1 MKMKQ
6 FKCLLL
12 ISIIALI
19 TSCEK
24 DGDFL
29 TTAGGEKVVL
39 QGTEGDI
46 VLDFEKANDLVLTI
60 YWSDNGEISLSNPL
74 VLAPKNAIS
83 NTIQLSGD
91 ADFSTVV
98 EQRAED
104 GIFEQQFTH
113 YELNALLSRLG
124 MEGGITYPLYIRIK
138 SEIGNNM
145 TPTFSNVLNMNVTPY
160 LIDMSIGYILDSEKS
175 ETGKTLY
182 SASSDGIYEGFL
194 GVTAWYNWFLR
205 EGEGTVWGN
214 DDVTGTAFVASKEAS
229 SWNFWFP
236 GQAGSYYTILN
247 TVVKEWSALWIPALT
262 VSGDLNG
269 EMTFDRN
276 ANRWSYSFNNSATGS
291 ITVSI
296 SGTGKQYNISTGTD
310 DAAAIEIPVGFGGS
324 AEGLTFGSTATPI
337 IVPVSGTG
345 EVSLILDLSNPQQW
359 TLTVTEGS
367 STPVEVPPLVYLSG
381 VDDGITGKW
390 TFDNYLRLFNE
401 DALGYGG
408 GCNINSLWGYKFY
421 EEKDNWDDAYGMAE
435 GGTAMEGSLLFGGE
449 NNITAP
455 DPGLYII
462 EMYKRALIYK
472 LTAVNSV
479 SYTGLDDDWSLHAM
493 SGTETPGVYVAEVTI
508 AGPSPWGFQ
517 IIINENW
524 DLKFGGSNGELILY
538 GGNLTDD
545 ASLTA
550 GTYTLTVD
558 ICKQTITMQ

>member
-1 MKMKQ
+1 MTMKQ
-6 FKCLLL
+6 FKYLFMSIIML
-12 ISIIALI
+12 IS
-19 TSCEK
+19 SCEK

-29 TTAGGEKVVL
+29 TTMGGEEVTL

-46 VLDFEKANDLVLTI
+46 VLDFEKANDLALTI

-113 YELNALLSRLG
+113 YEFNALLSRLG
-124 MEGGITYPLYIRIK
+124 MEGGVTYPLYIRIK

-145 TPTFSNVLNMNVTPY
+145 EPTYSNVLTMNVTPY
-160 LIDMSIGYILDSEKS
+160 LIDMSIGYILDSAKG

-182 SASSDGIYEGFL
+182 SESSNGIYEGFL

-205 EGEGTVWGN
+205 EGDGTIWGN
-214 DDVTGTAFVASKEAS
+214 DDVTGTPFMASKETS

-247 TVVKEWSALWIPALT
+247 TVAKEWSALWIPTLT

-269 EMTFDRN
+269 EMTYDRN
-276 ANRWSYSFNNSATGS
+276 ANRWSYSFNNTATGS
-291 ITVSI
+291 ITVTI
-296 SGTGKQYNISTGTD
+296 SGTGKQYNIATGTD
-310 DAAAIEIPVGFGGS
+310 DAAAIDTPVGFGGS
-324 AEGLTFGSTATPI
+324 AERMTFGSTASPVT
-337 IVPVSGTG
+337 VPVSGTG

-367 STPVEVPPLVYLSG
+367 STPVEIPPLVYLSG
-381 VDDGITGKW
+381 VDDGITGSW

-408 GCNINSLWGYKFY
+408 GCYINSLWGYKFY
-421 EEKDNWDDAYGMAE
+421 EEKDNWADAYGMAE
-435 GGTAMEGSLLFGGE
+435 GGTAMAGSLLFGGGE
-449 NNITAP
+449 NIIAP
-455 DPGLYII
+455 EPGLYII
-462 EMYKRALIYK
+462 EMYKKALTYR
-472 LTAVNSV
+472 LTAVSSV
-479 SYTGLDDDWSLHAM
+479 SYTGFDDDWSLHAM
-493 SGTETPGVYVAEVTI
+493 SATETPGIYTAEVTI

-524 DLKFGGSNGELILY
+524 DLKFGGKNGELILY
-538 GGNLTDD
+538 GPNLTND
-545 ASLTA
+545 AGLTA

-558 ICKQTITMQ
+558 ICKQTITLQ